1 MIMDVVDMLPHGFR
15 QRALASAQAPELLCT
30 FSLSF
35 DSIRPSPLIAGTGT
49 GAGTETGS
57 GTGALALQT
66 AATAEGKDDVPL
78 NTPAATS
85 GEAVT
90 FFASEAVISD
100 PVPITGECFVQIP
113 LGQYQ

>member
-15 QRALASAQAPELLCT
+15 QRALASSQAPELLCT

-35 DSIRPSPLIAGTGT
+35 DSIRPSPLI
-49 GAGTETGS
+49 S
-57 GTGALALQT
+57 GTGALALPT
-66 AATAEGKDDVPL
+66 AATAEGKEDVPL
-78 NTPAATS
+78 NTPAATP

-100 PVPITGECFVQIP
+100 PVPITGE
-113 LGQYQ
+113 LH